1 MTSRPPLSFA
11 LTRRAALAGLAV
23 GALGSARAQAPSTG
37 SGQAWPTKPIRLII
51 PFTPGGSSDILG
63 RAVGQEITKSLG
75 QAVVIDNIAGA
86 GGSIGAERAAKA
98 PADGYT
104 LFMGHIGTQAANPS
118 LYRNLPYRDSD
129 FAPVIMT
136 ITQPMILV
144 VPPKSPLESV
154 KDIVATA
161 RAAPGKLDYAS
172 AGNGS
177 PNQLAAEL
185 FKSSA
190 RLDIVHVPYKGSAP
204 AELDVMAGRVNMIF
218 DGMLAAVPL
227 VKEGRVKA
235 LAVTGAKRSAITP
248 SVPTMV
254 ESGVPGCVFQ
264 TWNGF
269 FVPAGTPPAV
279 IAKLNTEIARIL
291 RSPEIEKRLSGEGA
305 EIAAGSPES
314 FGAFVKAEREK
325 LAKIIKAANLRID

>member
-1 MTSRPPLSFA
+1 MFLKKTLQYGCTALGLACVVAAHGAEQGFPSRPVRLIVPV
-11 LTRRAALAGLAV
+11 AAG
-23 GALGSARAQAPSTG
+23 GARDVIGRDLGREFQKMT
-37 SGQAWPTKPIRLII
+37 GQAL
-51 PFTPGGSSDILG
+51 
-63 RAVGQEITKSLG
+63 
-75 QAVVIDNIAGA
+75 VVDNRTGA
-86 GGSIGAERAAKA
+86 GGLIGGEIAATAA
-98 PADGYT
+98 PDGYT